1 MLALMAVAGV
11 IALFPSGPDYYLGI
25 GDELGMLRAVLAVL
39 LVGVAAGM
47 VWVSWWLL
55 VALMWPLRLLGRGSI
70 QRYDVTA
77 NASISELT
85 IGVQEIGRSRSATK
99 DTYFHGPGASADIPV
114 GAVAGGLPWVLDHPA
129 FKL

>member
-70 QRYDVTA
+70 QRYDVSQCFYLRA
-77 NASISELT
+77 DD
-85 IGVQEIGRSRSATK
+85 RSAGNRK
-99 DTYFHGPGASADIPV
+99 KSVCD
-114 GAVAGGLPWVLDHPA
+114 GGRLFPWSWRWR
-129 FKL
+129 